1 MEKVKVSK
9 EVAEFMESFKT
20 LGDVNWENAL
30 LEQHTEVIRDTDA
43 TIKEGAKCMLQ
54 YSTFEVAQMLVNG
67 YEVEKSPEE
76 QLSAIYNDEKAKL
89 YVMQIMHDP
98 AKYANH
104 KSFMRGVETTL
115 EALGIKIEGIN
126 K

>member
-67 YEVEKSPEE
+67 WEVEKSPEDKILE
-76 QLSAIYNDEKAKL
+76 TFQRQYTQCDADDICDKRSRVA
-89 YVMQIMHDP
+89 
-98 AKYANH
+98 YAN
-104 KSFMRGVETTL
+104 GIVYTL
-115 EALGIKIEGIN
+115 DTLGIKIEGIN

>member
-1 MEKVKVSK
+1 MSEKVKVGK
-9 EVAEFMESFKT
+9 EVADCIDWFRTENGVE
-20 LGDVNWENAL
+20 WENNVL
-30 LEQHTEVIRDTDA
+30 LSLAQSELDGHTFPKIEPL
-43 TIKEGAKCMLQ
+43 LQ
-54 YSTFEVAQMLVNG
+54 YSTFEVAQMLING

-89 YVMQIMHDP
+89 YVTQIMQDP

-115 EALGIKIEGIN
+115 EVLGIKIEGIN